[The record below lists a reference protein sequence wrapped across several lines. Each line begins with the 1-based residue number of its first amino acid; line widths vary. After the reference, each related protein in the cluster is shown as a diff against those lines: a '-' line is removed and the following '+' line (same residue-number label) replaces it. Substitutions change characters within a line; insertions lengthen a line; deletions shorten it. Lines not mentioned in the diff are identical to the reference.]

1 MAFRSLSFFNFSC
14 PVLAMQGA
22 LSDTGVDYICDAI
35 CTFHRQSG

>member
-1 MAFRSLSFFNFSC
+1 
-14 PVLAMQGA
+14 MQGA